1 MSKEKDEKRRKEKET
16 ISLNRRVTAW
26 KENELLV
33 KNSVAGG
40 GGTTRCGRHQMGGD
54 RKNVEKRKY
63 CCALLKQYII
73 SLSLPLPVFLL
84 SIHYPSL

>member
-33 KNSVAGG
+33 KNSVGG